1 MNTPGISASCPGQM
15 LFELEFPRSEC
26 YIVRT
31 GGRRSMGEAARRVIS
46 NKGGIMKR
54 TLIAALAA
62 SAAVLVAAYL
72 TGADGTAASAPQT
85 GMSGAQTSQAMTPAQ
100 QQNMQQPMVETEE
113 CSEGYIL
120 LMPCPVCH
128 TCPVCQANCGTAHAL
143 KCCLGNK
150 KQVFNTTGGA
160 SSGSQ
165 TQDCTSGSGT
175 QQHIMTNK
183 AEAVKHAA
191 GHAAAAP
198 QTQTDGAVMSIFTI
212 ESD

>member
-1 MNTPGISASCPGQM
+1 
-15 LFELEFPRSEC
+15 
-26 YIVRT
+26 
-31 GGRRSMGEAARRVIS
+31 
-46 NKGGIMKR
+46 MKR
-54 TLIAALAA
+54 TLFAVAAVVAAGLAA
-62 SAAVLVAAYL
+62 VYL
-72 TGADGTAASAPQT
+72 IGSDGTGASQSGTAGP
-85 GMSGAQTSQAMTPAQ
+85 MTQKPMTDAQ
-100 QQNMQQPMVETEE
+100 QVMQAPALETVE

-150 KQVFNTTGGA
+150 TPAYNA
-160 SSGSQ
+160 S
-165 TQDCTSGSGT
+165 TCTTSGNQTSGTT

-191 GHAAAAP
+191 GRPATTP
-198 QTQTDGAVMSIFTI
+198 QPQMDTATMSVIEI